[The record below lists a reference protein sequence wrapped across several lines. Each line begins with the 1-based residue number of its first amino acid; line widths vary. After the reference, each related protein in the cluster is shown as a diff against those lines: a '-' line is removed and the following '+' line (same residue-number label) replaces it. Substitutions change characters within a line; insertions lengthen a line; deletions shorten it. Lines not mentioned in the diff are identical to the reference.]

1 MAPLAAMD
9 VGGRAGRVRAT
20 LAGHG
25 CEMLVVTTL
34 TNVRWLTGFSG
45 SAGMAVL
52 RGDDLVLV
60 TDGRYGDQA
69 RAEIAAAAV
78 DATVEVGLSQAAQL
92 EIVARLGTGCR
103 RVGLEAAGVTWA
115 RQREFAAQA
124 FPDAEIV
131 PTTGI
136 IERLRAVKDDG
147 EIARLTEAARIADAA
162 LESVRPRLTDGVTEA
177 EFALELD
184 TTMRR
189 LGASAPS
196 FETIVASGPA
206 SAMPHHHPD
215 QRRIIEGDLVV
226 IDFGALVDGYHS
238 DMTRTFVVGEANPTQ
253 RRLLD
258 VVTSA
263 QAAGVRAVRAGV
275 AAQAVDSACR
285 EVIAGAG
292 WAEEFTHGTG
302 HGVGLLIH
310 EDPFLSRVATVDL
323 EAGNVI
329 TVEPGVYLAGV
340 GGVRVEDSVLVT
352 ANGCRPITHF
362 PKDPACLPSPRTT

>member
-1 MAPLAAMD
+1 MASLAAMD
-9 VGGRAGRVRAT
+9 VGGRAGRVRAA
-20 LAGHG
+20 LADHG
-25 CEMLVVTTL
+25 CDMLVGTSL

-45 SAGMAVL
+45 SAGMAVV

-60 TDGRYGDQA
+60 TDGRYGEQA
-69 RAEIAAAAV
+69 RAEMAAAQV
-78 DATVEVGLSQAAQL
+78 DASVEVGLSQVAHL
-92 EIVARLGTGCR
+92 EILARLGAGCR
-103 RVGLEAAGVTWA
+103 RVGLEAAAVTWA
-115 RQREFAAQA
+115 RQREFATHA
-124 FPDAEIV
+124 FADVEIV

-136 IERLRAVKDDG
+136 IERFRAVKDDG
-147 EIARLTEAARIADAA
+147 EIARLAEAARIADAA
-162 LESVRPRLTDGVTEA
+162 LEAVSPRLGEGVTEA

-184 TTMRR
+184 TTMRC
-189 LGASAPS
+189 LGASGSS

-206 SAMPHHHPD
+206 SAMPHHRPD
-215 QRRIIEGDLVV
+215 QRPIIEGDLVV

-238 DMTRTFVVGEANPTQ
+238 DMTRTFVVGEPTATQ
-253 RRLLD
+253 RLLLD
-258 VVTSA
+258 VVTAA

-275 AAQAVDSACR
+275 AAHAVDSACR
-285 EVIAGAG
+285 DVIAEAG
-292 WAEEFTHGTG
+292 WAEEFIHGTG

-352 ANGCRPITHF
+352 ENGCRPITHF
-362 PKDPACLPSPRTT
+362 PKDHACLPSPRTT

>member
-1 MAPLAAMD
+1 MLAAMD
-9 VGGRAGRVRAT
+9 VASRAGRVRAT
-20 LAGHG
+20 LGDHG
-25 CEMLVVTTL
+25 CDMLVVTSL
-34 TNVRWLTGFSG
+34 PNVRWLTGFTG

-69 RAEIAAAAV
+69 RAEIAAAHV
-78 DATVEVGLSQAAQL
+78 DASVEVGLSQGAQV
-92 EIVARLGTGCR
+92 EIVGRLGAGCR
-103 RVGLEAAGVTWA
+103 RVALEAAGVTWA
-115 RQREFAAQA
+115 RQREFAAHA
-124 FPDAEIV
+124 FPDAEMV
-131 PTTGI
+131 ATAGVV
-136 IERLRAVKDDG
+136 ERFRAVKDDG
-147 EIARLTEAARIADAA
+147 EVARLAEAARIADAA
-162 LESVRPRLTDGVTEA
+162 LESVRPRFTDGVTEA

-184 TTMRR
+184 TAMRR
-189 LGASAPS
+189 LGASGPS

-206 SAMPHHHPD
+206 SAMPHHRPD
-215 QRRIIEGDLVV
+215 QRRIVEGDLVV

-238 DMTRTFVVGEANPTQ
+238 DMTRTFVVGEPSATQ

-263 QAAGVRAVRAGV
+263 QAAGVRAVKAGV
-275 AAQAVDSACR
+275 AARAIDSACR
-285 EVIAGAG
+285 EVIAEAG

-352 ANGCRPITHF
+352 ENGCRPITHF
-362 PKDPACLPSPRTT
+362 PKDHACLPSPRTT

>member
-1 MAPLAAMD
+1 MLVAMD

-20 LAGHG
+20 LGDHG
-25 CEMLVVTTL
+25 CDMLVVTSL
-34 TNVRWLTGFSG
+34 PNVRWLTGFSG

-69 RAEIAAAAV
+69 RAEIAAANV
-78 DATVEVGLSQAAQL
+78 DATVEVGLSQGAQV
-92 EIVARLGTGCR
+92 EIVGRLGAGCR
-103 RVGLEAAGVTWA
+103 CVGLEAAGVTWA
-115 RQREFAAQA
+115 RQREFATQA
-124 FPDAEIV
+124 FPDAEMVATAGIV
-131 PTTGI
+131 
-136 IERLRAVKDDG
+136 ERFRAVKDDG
-147 EIARLTEAARIADAA
+147 EVARLAEAARIADAA
-162 LESVRPRLTDGVTEA
+162 LESVRPRLADGVTEA

-189 LGASAPS
+189 LGASGPS

-206 SAMPHHHPD
+206 SAMPHHRPD
-215 QRRIIEGDLVV
+215 QRRIVEGDLVV

-238 DMTRTFVVGEANPTQ
+238 DMTRTFVVGEPSATQ

-263 QAAGVRAVRAGV
+263 QATGVRAVRAGV
-275 AAQAVDSACR
+275 AARAIDSACR
-285 EVIAGAG
+285 EVIAEAG
-292 WAEEFTHGTG
+292 WAEEFVHPTG
-302 HGVGLLIH
+302 HGVGLVIH

-352 ANGCRPITHF
+352 ENGCRPITHF
-362 PKDPACLPSPRTT
+362 PKDHACLPSPRTT